1 MIGFMA
7 STAGRWFRIVVGIVL
22 LIGGFY
28 WGPWG
33 YIASVLGVFFI
44 SVGAADVCVLA
55 PLFGRKSMNGRDLR
69 R

>member
-1 MIGFMA
+1 MIGFLP
-7 STAGRWFRIVVGIVL
+7 STAGRWLRIIVGIVL

-28 WGPWG
+28 WGPVG
-33 YIASVLGVFFI
+33 YIACVLGVFLI

-69 R
+69 N